1 MPVLDTMRVLDFTQ
15 WEAGPTATQYLA
27 WMGADVVKLE
37 APSGDP
43 GRRAFSTDGTDSQY
57 FCNHNGNKRSVVLD
71 LKSEEGRDL
80 FLRMLARFDV
90 LVENQGPGVMERF
103 GLDEATLEEARPG
116 LVYARVKGFG
126 LSGPYS
132 TFKAFDTLAIAASG
146 VTSMT
151 GTADTGPLSP
161 GGTFGDTGTGIHTA
175 FAITA
180 AYAHQQRTGEGQVIE
195 MSMHEVMTMFT
206 RTLAS
211 TSWGPDAAPQ
221 PFRRSDGP
229 APGGRWRCKGD
240 GPNDCVMVVIA
251 NPAMWQDFCAAV
263 GRPELADDERF
274 ARGGAR
280 AANDAAL
287 REILEPWF
295 ADRTKQEVME
305 VLGEGGVPVSA
316 VFDTTDVFNDPHLH
330 ARDFFTSYDHPTK
343 GELLVMGPPFRM
355 SGSTAPLTRAPLL
368 GEHSRAVLS
377 DELGLDGATID
388 DLVTRGV
395 VKDG

>member
-27 WMGADVVKLE
+27 WLGAHVVKLE
-37 APSGDP
+37 SPAGDP
-43 GRRAFSTDGTDSQY
+43 GRRAFSADGNDSQY
-57 FCNHNGNKRSVVLD
+57 FLNHNGNKQSLAVD
-71 LKSEEGRDL
+71 LKSEEGREL
-80 FLRMLARFDV
+80 FLRLLPRFDV

-103 GLDEATLEEARPG
+103 GLDADTLEAARPG
-116 LVYARVKGFG
+116 LVYARIKGFG
-126 LSGPYS
+126 LSGPYANY
-132 TFKAFDTLAIAASG
+132 KAFDTLAIAASG

-151 GTADTGPLSP
+151 GTEETGPLSP

-175 FAITA
+175 FAIVA

-221 PFRRSDGP
+221 RQRPMDGP

-240 GPNDCVMVVIA
+240 GPNDYVLVVIA
-251 NPAMWQDFCAAV
+251 NAAMWRDFCAAV
-263 GRPELADDERF
+263 DRPELADDERF

-287 REILEPWF
+287 RELLEPWF
-295 ADRTKQEVME
+295 GERTKQEVMAT
-305 VLGEGGVPVSA
+305 LGEAGVPVSA
-316 VFDTTDVFNDPHLH
+316 VFDTTEVFHDPHLH
-330 ARDFFTSYDHPTK
+330 ARDFFTSYEHPTR
-343 GELLVMGPPFRM
+343 GDVLVMGPPFGM

-368 GEHSRAVLS
+368 GEHSREVLAA
-377 DELGLDGATID
+377 ELGLDEAAID